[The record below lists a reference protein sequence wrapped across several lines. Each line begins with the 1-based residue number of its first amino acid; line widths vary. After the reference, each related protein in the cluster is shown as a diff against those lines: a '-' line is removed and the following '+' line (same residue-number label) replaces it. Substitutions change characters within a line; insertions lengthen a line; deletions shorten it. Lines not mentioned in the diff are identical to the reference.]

1 MTEKPRSALVVLHP
15 GPVTS
20 AGQRASEVPPPRHI
34 VDQVTN
40 AFAARGF
47 QVGPCVG
54 ISFAITADRSV
65 FERTFGVDPQSSRF
79 EGPELPLDHVGPEIH
94 QLVDA
99 VTVTEPPAFGPG
111 NP

>member
-1 MTEKPRSALVVLHP
+1 MTEPLRSALVVLLP
-15 GPVTS
+15 GPVTT
-20 AGQRASEVPPPRHI
+20 AGQRASEAPPPRQ
-34 VDQVTN
+34 VVEQVTS

-54 ISFAITADRSV
+54 ISFSITADASL
-65 FERTFGVDPQSSRF
+65 FERTFGVDPQSKRF
-79 EGPELPLDHVGPEIH
+79 RGPELPMDRIGPEIS

-111 NP
+111 TP